1 VTDVCAFD
9 QTQNAF
15 IDEPAHSLA
24 RTPACN
30 AHVVGQPYNGK
41 AQPELALEAAVAEQ
55 MRIDRAFEGGEFEAR
70 REKVFEFFAHLY
82 SVDLLGFHR
91 FVLRRELK
99 VKSLAWDNA
108 KKNGNLLGWLTVH
121 RSQSEE
127 ASTEVVEGPQ
137 VTVNI

>member
-1 VTDVCAFD
+1 MTDVCAFD

-15 IDEPAHSLA
+15 IYEPAHGLA
-24 RTPACN
+24 RTPTCN
-30 AHVVGQPYNGK
+30 AHVVGLPYNGK

-55 MRIDRAFEGGEFEAR
+55 MRIDRAFEGGDFESR

-99 VKSLAWDNA
+99 SQKPAWDNA
-108 KKNGNLLGWLTVH
+108 KKTAISWDG
-121 RSQSEE
+121 
-127 ASTEVVEGPQ
+127 
-137 VTVNI
+137 